1 MTYEYIAY
9 VSSGEEV
16 LRVTAEG
23 EFIWNEN
30 ADEMIASG
38 DYSQYPAL
46 RHVLKA
52 LREAERIKA
61 ENERLREVLNKL
73 EYYSDGITLR
83 LYPTES
89 EVEAALQDKEIKRLQ
104 DLLYTQLGELTALRA
119 EKQMRER
126 IKEIKE

>member
-1 MTYEYIAY
+1 MTHNYFAY
-9 VSSGEEV
+9 VSSGNVNSGEEV

-52 LREAERIKA
+52 LL
-61 ENERLREVLNKL
+61 ENERLREVLAL
-73 EYYSDGITLR
+73 
-83 LYPTES
+83 
-89 EVEAALQDKEIKRLQ
+89 VAAAEREKVARWMIRNGYATGHGDTIE
-104 DLLYTQLGELTALRA
+104 DLLDELEWQIA
-119 EKQMRER
+119 ERK
-126 IKEIKE
+126 

>member
-1 MTYEYIAY
+1 MTYEYTAY
-9 VSSGEEV
+9 VSSGNVNSGEEV

-52 LREAERIKA
+52 LHE
-61 ENERLREVLNKL
+61 ENERLRDAVAAEREACAKVC
-73 EYYSDGITLR
+73 DGWTHANGDDCA
-83 LYPTES
+83 
-89 EVEAALQDKEIKRLQ
+89 EAIRARGEI
-104 DLLYTQLGELTALRA
+104 
-119 EKQMRER
+119 
-126 IKEIKE
+126 